1 MGFSLGCSAATIIVI
16 NALLISNSVTSFR
29 SPPLKRLGGYRH
41 LSKHYSNK
49 NEDGASDKAAA
60 VTDNMP
66 IDEIMKL
73 FVTAIDEGREDELV
87 KAGLKVTSLTP
98 RAALDDKLSDPE
110 LRASILGSSSTED
123 LEMKKLLENEVLLQL
138 NLEESGTGFV
148 QSDIDP
154 SIFAELQAEARET
167 LKAMKEQGSGIA
179 ALLDDPK
186 ASKKGF
192 GGKVPEAKSN
202 GKKSVVEIK
211 TKC

>member
-1 MGFSLGCSAATIIVI
+1 MG
-16 NALLISNSVTSFR
+16 
-29 SPPLKRLGGYRH
+29 
-41 LSKHYSNK
+41 KHYSNK
-49 NEDGASDKAAA
+49 KEDGVSEKGAA

-110 LRASILGSSSTED
+110 LRASILGMSSTED

-138 NLEESGTGFV
+138 NLEESGAAFV
-148 QSDIDP
+148 PSDIDP
-154 SIFAELQAEARET
+154 SIFAELQAEAREG

-179 ALLDDPK
+179 ALLEDPK
-186 ASKKGF
+186 AAKKGF
-192 GGKVPEAKSN
+192 GAKVSEGKNN
-202 GKKSVVEIK
+202 GKKNILAIT
-211 TKC
+211 TKS

>member
-1 MGFSLGCSAATIIVI
+1 M
-16 NALLISNSVTSFR
+16 
-29 SPPLKRLGGYRH
+29 
-41 LSKHYSNK
+41 SKHYSNN
-49 NEDGASDKAAA
+49 NEDGSSEKAAVA
-60 VTDNMP
+60 TNNMP
-66 IDEIMKL
+66 IDEMMKL
-73 FVTAIDEGREDELV
+73 FVTAIDEGREDELI

-110 LRASILGSSSTED
+110 LRASILGMSTTED

-167 LKAMKEQGSGIA
+167 LKAMKERGSGIA
-179 ALLDDPK
+179 ALLEDSK

-192 GGKVPEAKSN
+192 GEKVFDAKSN
-202 GKKSVVEIK
+202 GENSVDAATPLLKADYPCFLDMSITDRE
-211 TKC
+211 TD

>member
-1 MGFSLGCSAATIIVI
+1 MIYSLGCSTLTIIVI
-16 NALLISNSVTSFR
+16 NALLISSFR
-29 SPPLKRLGGYRH
+29 SPPVRRIGGYRQ

-49 NEDGASDKAAA
+49 NEDGVSEKAAA

-110 LRASILGSSSTED
+110 LRAKILGPMSSTEEI
-123 LEMKKLLENEVLLQL
+123 EMKKLLENEVLLQL
-138 NLEESGTGFV
+138 DLEGSGTGFV
-148 QSDIDP
+148 ESDLDP

-167 LKAMKEQGSGIA
+167 LKSMKEQGSGIA

-186 ASKKGF
+186 KSNKGF
-192 GGKVPEAKSN
+192 GGKASDGKNN
-202 GKKSVVEIK
+202 GKNIRRRL
-211 TKC
+211 